1 MSAPVHPVPAKYLF
15 PVTAGQLRCKQKYN
29 LLLVLLNQAV
39 LQLVNFEKLYFMLT
53 ILQIIKIKNIS
64 REVRGA
70 APHLAPE
77 QLLFSF

>member
-53 ILQIIKIKNIS
+53 ILQMIKSKNIS
-64 REVRGA
+64 NFYVKRFTNK
-70 APHLAPE
+70 LS
-77 QLLFSF
+77 L